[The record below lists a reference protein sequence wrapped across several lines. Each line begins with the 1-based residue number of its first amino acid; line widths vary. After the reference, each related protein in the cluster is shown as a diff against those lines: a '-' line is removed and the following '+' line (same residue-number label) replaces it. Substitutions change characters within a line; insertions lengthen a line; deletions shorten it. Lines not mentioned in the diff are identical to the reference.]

1 MPQERISSWPNN
13 HRLVASL
20 AASRGYDTPGLALFA
35 DPERDLARISENRK
49 LKRHLAATQKMLIP
63 VLNFGV
69 CPEKGGAADRTRTYD
84 PIITNDVLYQLSYSG
99 ILLCVGPTMA
109 LLVLLL
115 CLEPFGFA
123 SHSRGDPLITNDVLY
138 HLSYSGVLVTRLL
151 ASRFTKRKPYFS
163 RYPLHR
169 WRSHPRSFPALA

>member
-35 DPERDLARISENRK
+35 DPERDLARMSENRK

-84 PIITNDVLYQLSYSG
+84 PIITNFGVESLHG
-99 ILLCVGPTMA
+99 AGPRRHQ
-109 LLVLLL
+109 
-115 CLEPFGFA
+115 
-123 SHSRGDPLITNDVLY
+123 SHNSL
-138 HLSYSGVLVTRLL
+138 RLL
-151 ASRFTKRKPYFS
+151 D
-163 RYPLHR
+163 
-169 WRSHPRSFPALA
+169 